1 MEGREKWERTQ
12 CERWGGEA
20 NPFISWGA
28 AGEAGDKNADFSNAS
43 LEGSIAI

>member
-20 NPFISWGA
+20 NPFISWS
-28 AGEAGDKNADFSNAS
+28 AGSGGDKNADFSNAS